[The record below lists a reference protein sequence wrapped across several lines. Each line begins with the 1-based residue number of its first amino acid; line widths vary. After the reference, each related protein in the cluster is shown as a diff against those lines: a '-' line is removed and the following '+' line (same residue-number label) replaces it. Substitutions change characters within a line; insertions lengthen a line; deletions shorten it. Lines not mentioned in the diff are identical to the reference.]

1 MDESRLKDV
10 ISFIVSFLVDRTGND
25 AFDGWRERYKIR
37 SLLKKDCKN
46 IKNIFHTEKNTDL
59 YNLVEEFILLTAFKE
74 PTFYSAM
81 ELSEE
86 QEDEV
91 WTKFVEFIRRE
102 TNDNIVSDTYK
113 KKIIRCINLHNQEL
127 NKLIMDE
134 QARFQTRMHQIRY
147 NSIDRKL
154 KEISNTLNNRTA
166 LQEEKALEKRIDLM
180 RDSLWNIQFE
190 LYQDQIYRLYKIDR
204 NCD

>member
-1 MDESRLKDV
+1 MQEH
-10 ISFIVSFLVDRTGND
+10 
-25 AFDGWRERYKIR
+25 
-37 SLLKKDCKN
+37 LL
-46 IKNIFHTEKNTDL
+46 NIFHTEKNTDL

-81 ELSEE
+81 DLSEE

-91 WTKFVEFIRRE
+91 WSKFVEFIQKE
-102 TNDNIVSDTYK
+102 TNDNYVSDIYK
-113 KKIIRCINLHNQEL
+113 KKIVRCINLHNEEL

-154 KEISNTLNNRTA
+154 KEISNTLNNRNY
-166 LQEEKALEKRIDLM
+166 LFYLHSIVVSLDLF
-180 RDSLWNIQFE
+180 D
-190 LYQDQIYRLYKIDR
+190 
-204 NCD
+204 